1 MIQLSCK
8 NLAKL
13 LVPEK
18 PTILCNIIPM
28 HLCYKVGR
36 TTGCGFFTVNSVDLT
51 QCGFRTVENIL
62 TWMSCRTQCFMIGGV
77 QDIYNPGPSGFQI
90 YPHVSRTET
99 LTVEHMKNTEAQ
111 VHYQVTGEC

>member
-1 MIQLSCK
+1 M
-8 NLAKL
+8 
-13 LVPEK
+13 V
-18 PTILCNIIPM
+18 
-28 HLCYKVGR
+28 VGLNVE
-36 TTGCGFFTVNSVDLT
+36 FLNVNSVDLT